1 MVYDVII
8 AKKIDLKRGNR
19 FLPFRDISSH
29 RMSRPYQQ
37 CAVYAVRCDSIG
49 SRELPLWENRLND
62 FKSMSN
68 PIHARQ

>member
-1 MVYDVII
+1 MVYDVLI

-19 FLPFRDISSH
+19 FLPFLDISSH
-29 RMSRPYQQ
+29 RMSRPYKQ

-68 PIHARQ
+68 PIHAR